1 MWLPTTTDPWSMG
14 DFSATMGTTT
24 VKHRLPRQPVRAA
37 LGALLRAVPHLR
49 PRIEKLLWRG
59 FYELASF
66 GRRDLVSTMNYGYAG
81 AHRALGLDGHAD
93 RYGLQLYAA
102 ALGEADLSDKDVL
115 EVGCGRG
122 GGASFVF
129 SRLAPRSITGLDL
142 AATAIERARASYAR
156 PGVEF
161 VVGAADELP
170 FPDASFDVLMSVE
183 STHCYPDIP
192 RFLAEAKRV
201 LRPGGLFALADFRR
215 IEATAQSTNGSNQD
229 LAALRAQLN
238 ASGFRMLE
246 EEDIT
251 SQVIRSLE
259 LNSPAVR
266 ARTERRVPR
275 FLRKHALEFAAV
287 EGSTIYR
294 DFTERTL
301 LYLRFVLQRP
311 C

>member
-1 MWLPTTTDPWSMG
+1 
-14 DFSATMGTTT
+14 
-24 VKHRLPRQPVRAA
+24 
-37 LGALLRAVPHLR
+37 
-49 PRIEKLLWRG
+49 
-59 FYELASF
+59 
-66 GRRDLVSTMNYGYAG
+66 MNYGYAG

-129 SRLAPRSITGLDL
+129 SRLAPRSMTGLDL